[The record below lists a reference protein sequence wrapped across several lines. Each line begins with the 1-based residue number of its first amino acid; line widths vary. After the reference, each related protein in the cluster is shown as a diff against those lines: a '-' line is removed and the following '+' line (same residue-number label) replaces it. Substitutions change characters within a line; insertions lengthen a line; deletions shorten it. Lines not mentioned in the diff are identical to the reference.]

1 MSRLRII
8 SDGTPQ
14 GTEVFCSN
22 GEPIRGV
29 HVISWHL
36 DAHEP
41 MAVVT
46 MKVIGVEVD
55 MAGEYVLTE
64 VEDGGDG

>member
-14 GTEVFCSN
+14 GTEVFYSN
-22 GEPIRGV
+22 GKPIHGV
-29 HVISWHL
+29 QVISWHL

-46 MKVIGVEVD
+46 MKVIGVEVGLV
-55 MAGEYVLTE
+55 GEYALTE